1 MVRSELITT
10 INQAPRTITLREAM
24 HGFMQVSS
32 DE

>member
-10 INQAPRTITLREAM
+10 DNQAPRAITLREAM
-24 HGFMQVSS
+24 DGFMQVCS